1 MKNICL
7 YFQIHHPFS
16 FQTFRYFDVG
26 NSKSY
31 YDDFRIEREINEA
44 VTNYYLPL
52 NDFLIRQIDQSK
64 GKLKLSFYISGTAL
78 DQFLIYTP
86 KILTSFRQLADT
98 GQVEFMG
105 GTSSHSIVSL
115 GENKEEFQRQISLNR
130 ERIEYY
136 FGKKPQVFVNTD
148 LIFTNRIY
156 EIISDS
162 GYPALLTN
170 GCNKI
175 LQWRS
180 PNYFY
185 SGENQKKIKILFRN
199 EFISNEFATLLQNP
213 AILENPEILKQ
224 FLAKF
229 QAIGDE
235 EPLINIYLNYL
246 TLGGTAIDSKLHYF
260 RRFISKINNSKQ
272 YRFDLPTVLME
283 KFGPVSE
290 IGTEE
295 PVCWA
300 EHFHPSYYPGNEL
313 QTDAMSQL
321 FKLKTQTEHLDNT
334 NLKIDWQYLQTSDHF
349 HLMDENHP
357 AYHDEFSNTYIYKS
371 KYDAY
376 INYMNILED
385 FRHRLAAEKARKK
398 IKSKVLHQPIHKAL
412 FVRPNHQYHDFYE

>member
-162 GYPALLTN
+162 GYSALLTN

-246 TLGGTAIDSKLHYF
+246 TLGGTAIDSKLPYF

-313 QTDAMSQL
+313 QTDAISQL

-412 FVRPNHQYHDFYE
+412 FVRPNHQYHDLYE

>member
-246 TLGGTAIDSKLHYF
+246 TLGGTAIDSKLPYF

>member
-7 YFQIHHPFS
+7 FFQIHHPFS

-44 VTNYYLPL
+44 VTNYYLPV
-52 NDFLIRQIDQSK
+52 NDFLLKLIDQSK

-86 KILTSFRQLADT
+86 KVLNSFRQLADT

-105 GTSSHSIVSL
+105 GTSSHSIASL
-115 GENKEEFQRQISLNR
+115 CENKEEFQRQISLNR

-136 FGKKPQVFVNTD
+136 FGKKPQVFINTD
-148 LIFTNRIY
+148 LIFTNRIC

-162 GYPALLTN
+162 GYPAIFTN

-180 PNYFY
+180 PNYLY
-185 SGENQKKIKILFRN
+185 SGESQKKIKILFRN
-199 EFISNEFATLLQNP
+199 DVISNEFSTFLQNP
-213 AILENPEILKQ
+213 EISKQ
-224 FLAKF
+224 LFANF
-229 QAIGDE
+229 QAVRVE
-235 EPLINIYLNYL
+235 EPVINIYLKYL
-246 TLGGTAIDSKLHYF
+246 TLGGPEMISKLHVF
-260 RRFISKINNSKQ
+260 RKFITIINKSKR

-283 KFGPVSE
+283 KFGSVSE

-295 PVCWA
+295 PICWA

-313 QTDAMSQL
+313 QTDAMNQL

-357 AYHDEFSNTYIYKS
+357 AYHEQFSNTFIYKS

-398 IKSKVLHQPIHKAL
+398 IKPKVLHQPIHKPL
-412 FVRPNHQYHDFYE
+412 FARPNHQYQDFYE

>member
-246 TLGGTAIDSKLHYF
+246 TLGGTAIDSKLPYF

-376 INYMNILED
+376 INFMNILED

>member
-16 FQTFRYFDVG
+16 LQTFRYFDVG

-52 NDFLIRQIDQSK
+52 NDFLIRQIDHSK

-86 KILTSFRQLADT
+86 KVLTSFRQLADT

-105 GTSSHSIVSL
+105 STTSHSIASL
-115 GENKEEFQRQISLNR
+115 GDNNEEFKRQISLNR

-148 LIFTNRIY
+148 LIFTNRIC
-156 EIISDS
+156 EIISNS

-170 GCNKI
+170 GCNRI

-246 TLGGTAIDSKLHYF
+246 TLGGTAIDSKLHFF
-260 RRFISKINNSKQ
+260 RRFISKINNNKQ

-300 EHFHPSYYPGNEL
+300 EHFHPSYYTGNEL
-313 QTDAMSQL
+313 QTDAMNQL

-334 NLKIDWQYLQTSDHF
+334 NLKIDWQYLQTSDPLQQSGF
-349 HLMDENHP
+349 
-357 AYHDEFSNTYIYKS
+357 
-371 KYDAY
+371 
-376 INYMNILED
+376 
-385 FRHRLAAEKARKK
+385 
-398 IKSKVLHQPIHKAL
+398 
-412 FVRPNHQYHDFYE
+412 

>member
-1 MKNICL
+1 
-7 YFQIHHPFS
+7 
-16 FQTFRYFDVG
+16 VG

-246 TLGGTAIDSKLHYF
+246 TLGGTAIDSKLPYF

>member
-86 KILTSFRQLADT
+86 KVLTSFRQLADT

-246 TLGGTAIDSKLHYF
+246 TLGGTAIDSKLPYF

>member
-1 MKNICL
+1 
-7 YFQIHHPFS
+7 
-16 FQTFRYFDVG
+16 VG